1 MKIDEHQFRKLLDAY
16 INGTASPADKQLL
29 DEFFESYPEAEQRV
43 SQRDESIKHE
53 LWMQLSE
60 KLQEPQR
67 ASAKRYTLSPW
78 YSVAAALAL
87 FMATFYF
94 LIYKKQ
100 DDVVKPEV
108 IAVKQQT
115 VQTSRGQKLKIDLLD
130 GTQVILNA
138 NSTLTFPE
146 QFTAA
151 TREVYLEGEA
161 YFQVAHDTSKPF
173 IVHTASANT
182 TVLGTSFNVRTS
194 PDKITEI
201 TLVEGK
207 VNVGSRLH
215 TAQVKDVILEPYQ
228 QAIVT
233 SGNKAISKKKVD
245 VQAFV
250 DWKDNVLHFENIT
263 LAEAVEQLESWYKV
277 NITFQNPALG
287 NCIINATYKQESLP
301 NILKSLEYMLKIT
314 CTQKGNSVIM
324 QGKGCD
330 IKPKQSN
337 I

>member
-16 INGTASPADKQLL
+16 INGTASAADKQLL

-43 SQRDESIKHE
+43 SQDESIKHE
-53 LWMQLSE
+53 LWMKLSE
-60 KLQEPQR
+60 KLQEPEPAR
-67 ASAKRYTLSPW
+67 RYLVSPW
-78 YSVAAALAL
+78 YSAAAALAL
-87 FMATFYF
+87 FMVTFYF

-100 DDVVKPEV
+100 EDVVKPGA
-108 IAVKQQT
+108 IAMKQQT

-146 QFTAA
+146 QFTTS

-233 SGNKAISKKKVD
+233 SGNEAISKKKVD

-250 DWKDNVLHFENIT
+250 DWKDNILHFENIT
-263 LAEAVEQLESWYKV
+263 LAEAAEQLEAWYNV
-277 NITFQNPALG
+277 DITFQNPALG
-287 NCIINATYKQESLP
+287 NCTINATYKQETLP
-301 NILKSLEYMLKIT
+301 NILKSIEYMLKIT
-314 CTQKGNSVIM
+314 CTQKGNSVIL

-330 IKPKQSN
+330 IKSKQKN

>member
-16 INGTASPADKQLL
+16 INGTATPAQKQLL
-29 DEFFESYPEAEQRV
+29 NDFFESYPEAEQRV
-43 SQRDESIKHE
+43 SQQDESIQHE
-53 LWMQLSE
+53 LWMKLSG
-60 KLQEPQR
+60 KLEEPKQSR
-67 ASAKRYTLSPW
+67 RYTLSPW

-87 FMATFYF
+87 FVATFYF
-94 LIYKKQ
+94 LVYKKQ
-100 DDVVKPEV
+100 DDVVKPEA
-108 IAVKQQT
+108 IAIRQQT
-115 VQTSRGQKLKIDLLD
+115 IHTDRGQKLKIDLID

-138 NSTLTFPE
+138 NSIFTFPE
-146 QFTAA
+146 QFTST

-161 YFQVAHDTSKPF
+161 YFEVAHDTSKPF

-182 TVLGTSFNVRTS
+182 TVLGTSFNIRTS

-215 TAQVKDVILEPYQ
+215 TAQVKDVILEPHQ

-233 SGNKAISKKKVD
+233 NGNEAISKKKVN
-245 VQAFV
+245 VQAYV

-277 NITFQNPALG
+277 DITFQNPALA
-287 NCIINATYKQESLP
+287 NCIINATYKQETLP
-301 NILKSLEYMLKIT
+301 NILKSIEYMLKIT

-330 IKPKQSN
+330 IKPKQKN

>member
-16 INGTASPADKQLL
+16 INGTASAADKQLL

-43 SQRDESIKHE
+43 SQDESIKHE
-53 LWMQLSE
+53 LWMKLSE
-60 KLQEPQR
+60 KLQEPEPAR
-67 ASAKRYTLSPW
+67 RYLVSPW
-78 YSVAAALAL
+78 YSAAAALAL
-87 FMATFYF
+87 FMVTFYF

-100 DDVVKPEV
+100 EDVVKPGA
-108 IAVKQQT
+108 IAMKQQT

-146 QFTAA
+146 QFTTS

-215 TAQVKDVILEPYQ
+215 TALVKDVILEPYQ

-233 SGNKAISKKKVD
+233 SSNEAISKKKVD

-250 DWKDNVLHFENIT
+250 DWKDNILHFENIT
-263 LAEAVEQLESWYKV
+263 LAEAAEQLEAWYNV
-277 NITFQNPALG
+277 DITFQNPALG
-287 NCIINATYKQESLP
+287 NCTINATYEQETLP
-301 NILKSLEYMLKIT
+301 NILKSIEYMLKIT
-314 CTQKGNSVIM
+314 CTQKGNSVIL

-330 IKPKQSN
+330 IKPKQKN

>member
-16 INGTASPADKQLL
+16 INGTASAADKQLL

-43 SQRDESIKHE
+43 SQDESIKHE
-53 LWMQLSE
+53 LWMKLSE
-60 KLQEPQR
+60 KLQEPEPAR
-67 ASAKRYTLSPW
+67 RYLVSPW

-100 DDVVKPEV
+100 DDVVKPE
-108 IAVKQQT
+108 AMEMKQQT

-130 GTQVILNA
+130 GTQVILNT

-146 QFTAA
+146 QFTTS

-161 YFQVAHDTSKPF
+161 YFQVARDASKPF

-215 TAQVKDVILEPYQ
+215 TALVKDVILEPYQ

-233 SGNKAISKKKVD
+233 SGNEAISKKKVD

-250 DWKDNVLHFENIT
+250 DWKDNILHFENIT
-263 LAEAVEQLESWYKV
+263 LAEAAEQLEAWYNV
-277 NITFQNPALG
+277 DITFQNPALG
-287 NCIINATYKQESLP
+287 NCTINATYKQETLP
-301 NILKSLEYMLKIT
+301 NILKSIEYMLKIT
-314 CTQKGNSVIM
+314 CTQKGTSVMM

-330 IKPKQSN
+330 IKPKQNN

>member
-16 INGTASPADKQLL
+16 INGTASAAEKQLL
-29 DEFFESYPEAEQRV
+29 DDFFESYPDAEQRV
-43 SQRDESIKHE
+43 SQKDESIKHE
-53 LWMQLSE
+53 LWMKLSE
-60 KLQEPQR
+60 KMQEPKE
-67 ASAKRYTLSPW
+67 AKRYTLSPW

-94 LIYKKQ
+94 LVYKKQ
-100 DDVVKPEV
+100 DDGMKPEAIV
-108 IAVKQQT
+108 MKQQT
-115 VQTSRGQKLKIDLLD
+115 IQTDRGQKLKIDLID

-138 NSTLTFPE
+138 NSIFTFPE
-146 QFTAA
+146 QFTST

-161 YFQVAHDTSKPF
+161 YFEVAHDTSKPF

-233 SGNKAISKKKVD
+233 SGSEAISKKKVD

-277 NITFQNPALG
+277 DITFQNPALG

-301 NILKSLEYMLKIT
+301 NILKSIEYMLKIT

>member
-16 INGTASPADKQLL
+16 INGTASAADKQLL

-43 SQRDESIKHE
+43 SQHEGIKHE
-53 LWMQLSE
+53 LWMKLSE
-60 KLQEPQR
+60 KLQEPEPAR
-67 ASAKRYTLSPW
+67 RYLVSPW

-100 DDVVKPEV
+100 DDVVKPE
-108 IAVKQQT
+108 AMAMKQQT
-115 VQTSRGQKLKIDLLD
+115 VETTRGQKLKIDLLD

-146 QFTAA
+146 QFTTS

-161 YFQVAHDTSKPF
+161 YFQVARDASKPF

-215 TAQVKDVILEPYQ
+215 TALVKDVILEPYQ

-233 SGNKAISKKKVD
+233 SGNEAISKKKVD

-250 DWKDNVLHFENIT
+250 DWKDNILHFENIT
-263 LAEAVEQLESWYKV
+263 LAEAAEQLEAWYNV
-277 NITFQNPALG
+277 DITFQNPALG
-287 NCIINATYKQESLP
+287 NCTINATYKQETLP
-301 NILKSLEYMLKIT
+301 NILKSIEYMLKIT
-314 CTQKGNSVIM
+314 CTQKGTSVMM

-330 IKPKQSN
+330 IKPKQNN

>member
-16 INGTASPADKQLL
+16 INGTASAADKQLL

-43 SQRDESIKHE
+43 SQDEGTKHE
-53 LWMQLSE
+53 LWMKLSE
-60 KLQEPQR
+60 KLQEPEPAR
-67 ASAKRYTLSPW
+67 RYLVSPW

-100 DDVVKPEV
+100 DDVVKPE
-108 IAVKQQT
+108 AMAMKQQT
-115 VQTSRGQKLKIDLLD
+115 VETTRGQKLKIDLLD

-146 QFTAA
+146 QFTTS

-161 YFQVAHDTSKPF
+161 YFQVARDASKPF

-215 TAQVKDVILEPYQ
+215 TALVKDVILEPYQ

-233 SGNKAISKKKVD
+233 SGNEAISKKKVD

-250 DWKDNVLHFENIT
+250 DWKDNILHFENIT
-263 LAEAVEQLESWYKV
+263 LAEAAEQLEAWYNV
-277 NITFQNPALG
+277 DITFQNPALG
-287 NCIINATYKQESLP
+287 NCTMNRI
-301 NILKSLEYMLKIT
+301 
-314 CTQKGNSVIM
+314 V
-324 QGKGCD
+324 
-330 IKPKQSN
+330 
-337 I
+337 

>member
-16 INGTASPADKQLL
+16 INGTASAADKQLL

-43 SQRDESIKHE
+43 SQDEGIKHE
-53 LWMQLSE
+53 LWMKLSE
-60 KLQEPQR
+60 KLQEPEPAR
-67 ASAKRYTLSPW
+67 RYLVSPW

-100 DDVVKPEV
+100 DDVVKPE
-108 IAVKQQT
+108 AMAMKQQT
-115 VQTSRGQKLKIDLLD
+115 VETTRGQKLKIDLLD

-146 QFTAA
+146 QFTTS

-161 YFQVAHDTSKPF
+161 YFQVARDASKPF

-215 TAQVKDVILEPYQ
+215 TALVKDVILEPYQ

-233 SGNKAISKKKVD
+233 SGNEAISKKKVD

-250 DWKDNVLHFENIT
+250 DWKDNILHFENIT
-263 LAEAVEQLESWYKV
+263 LAEAAEQLEAWYNV
-277 NITFQNPALG
+277 DITFQNPALG
-287 NCIINATYKQESLP
+287 NCTINATYKQETLP
-301 NILKSLEYMLKIT
+301 NILKSIEYMLKIT
-314 CTQKGNSVIM
+314 CTQKGTSVMM

-330 IKPKQSN
+330 IKPKQNN

>member
-16 INGTASPADKQLL
+16 INGTASPAERQLL
-29 DEFFESYPEAEQRV
+29 DDFFESYPEAGQRV
-43 SQRDESIKHE
+43 SQKDESIKHE

-60 KLQEPQR
+60 KLQEPEL
-67 ASAKRYTLSPW
+67 AATKGYTLSPW

-87 FMATFYF
+87 FIATFYF

-100 DDVVKPEV
+100 NDVVKPEV

-161 YFQVAHDTSKPF
+161 YFHVARDVAKPF
-173 IVHTASANT
+173 IVHTVSANT

-207 VNVGSRLH
+207 VNVGSSLH
-215 TAQVKDVILEPYQ
+215 TARVKDVILEPYQ

-233 SGNKAISKKKVD
+233 SGNEAISKKKVD
-245 VQAFV
+245 VLAFV
-250 DWKDNVLHFENIT
+250 DWKDNILHFENIT
-263 LAEAVEQLESWYKV
+263 LAEAAEQLELWYNV
-277 NITFQNPALG
+277 DITFQNPALG
-287 NCIINATYKQESLP
+287 NCIINATYKQETLP
-301 NILKSLEYMLKIT
+301 NILKSIEYMLKIT
-314 CTQKGNSVIM
+314 CTQKGTGVMM

-330 IKPKQSN
+330 IKPKQNN